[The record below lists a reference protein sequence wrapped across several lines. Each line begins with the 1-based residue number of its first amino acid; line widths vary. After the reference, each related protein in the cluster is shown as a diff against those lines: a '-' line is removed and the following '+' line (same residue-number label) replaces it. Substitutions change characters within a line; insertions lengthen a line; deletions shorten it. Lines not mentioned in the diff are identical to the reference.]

1 MGNLNETEKWEEKI
15 YQLETSDPVL
25 VVLTGYQIEPP
36 GNWQTGRNG

>member
-1 MGNLNETEKWEEKI
+1 MKQKSGKKI
-15 YQLETSDPVL
+15 SINWRHQIRFW

>member
-1 MGNLNETEKWEEKI
+1 MKQKSGKKKSINWRHQI
-15 YQLETSDPVL
+15 RFW